1 MHCPACEKRV
11 YRTLRKFKGVAA
23 VKVDMEEHQ
32 AIVTGKFK
40 VEKLLKK
47 LKEKTGKR
55 AEIVQIEEK
64 DQGQEIYE
72 GNNDNHNEF
81 LGVDCYENYYHE
93 NHVIDKDSNMLE
105 EFTEDYILSDITLFS
120 DENTNACIIL

>member
-1 MHCPACEKRV
+1 
-11 YRTLRKFKGVAA
+11 
-23 VKVDMEEHQ
+23 MEEHQ

-55 AEIVQIEEK
+55 AEIVQIEEE

-72 GNNDNHNEF
+72 GNNDNEF